1 MIPVISPILSFLVD
15 HYQLL
20 LIFPIIMA
28 FASEKHYTGRVSIV
42 ANVVSMFVAVAPFWD
57 QTSGWLDIG
66 GFPLFHA
73 YLFVGLIF
81 GTIAFLSYI
90 AGGSVE
96 SDFYTAAWVLYTSA
110 LAGLDCLVAAVSL

>member
-1 MIPVISPILSFLVD
+1 MIPIISPILSFLVV
-15 HYQLL
+15 HYQIL

-28 FASEKHYTGRVSIV
+28 FASESHYTGRVSIV

-57 QTSGWLDIG
+57 QTSGWLNIG

-81 GTIAFLSYI
+81 GTISFISFIFYD
-90 AGGSVE
+90 SV
-96 SDFYTAAWVLYTSA
+96 
-110 LAGLDCLVAAVSL
+110 

>member
-1 MIPVISPILSFLVD
+1 
-15 HYQLL
+15 
-20 LIFPIIMA
+20 MA
-28 FASEKHYTGRVSIV
+28 FASESHYTGRVSIV

-57 QTSGWLDIG
+57 QTSGWLNIG

-90 AGGSVE
+90 ADESVE
-96 SDFYTAAWVLYTSA
+96 SDFYTAAWFLYNSA
-110 LAGLDCLVAAVSL
+110 IAGLVCFIAAIVL

>member
-1 MIPVISPILSFLVD
+1 MV
-15 HYQLL
+15 
-20 LIFPIIMA
+20 FPIIMA
-28 FASEKHYTGRVSIV
+28 FASEKHYAGRVSIV

-57 QTSGWLDIG
+57 RTSGWLSIS

-81 GTIAFLSYI
+81 GTVAFLSYI

-96 SDFYTAAWVLYTSA
+96 SDFYIAAWILYNSA
-110 LAGLDCLVAAVSL
+110 IAGLVCLIAAIVL

>member
-1 MIPVISPILSFLVD
+1 
-15 HYQLL
+15 
-20 LIFPIIMA
+20 MA

-57 QTSGWLDIG
+57 QTSSWLNIG

-73 YLFVGLIF
+73 YLFGGLIF
-81 GTIAFLSYI
+81 GTIAFLSYV

-96 SDFYTAAWVLYTSA
+96 SDFYTAAWILYNSA
-110 LAGLDCLVAAVSL
+110 FAGLVCLIAALVL